1 MLRGDFGEGDMKR
14 IAITCGAV
22 AIALACIAPK
32 QAAAGDN
39 FVPALFG
46 GLALGTLFGIAAASP
61 PPVYYAEPVPVY
73 VPNCYWTRGRPVWDS
88 YRGIWIRPRIQV
100 CD

>member
-1 MLRGDFGEGDMKR
+1 MKR

-61 PPVYYAEPVPVY
+61 PPVYYAEPVCLPT
-73 VPNCYWTRGRPVWDS
+73 CYWTRGRPVREGH
-88 YRGIWIRPRIQV
+88 RGIWIRPRIQV

>member
-1 MLRGDFGEGDMKR
+1 MTR

-22 AIALACIAPK
+22 AIALACAAPK

-39 FVPALFG
+39 FAAGLIG
-46 GLALGTLFGIAAASP
+46 GLAAGTLFGIAAASP
-61 PPVYYAEPVPVY
+61 PPVYYVGPPPAY
-73 VPNCYWTRGRPVWDS
+73 VPSCYWTRGRPVWDD
-88 YRGIWIRPRIQV
+88 YRGIWVRPRIQV

>member
-1 MLRGDFGEGDMKR
+1 MLRGDFGGGMKR

-61 PPVYYAEPVPVY
+61 PPVYYAPAPVY
-73 VPNCYWTRGRPVWDS
+73 YAPHPCTFQAATGPVEGRCGTVIEE
-88 YRGIWIRPRIQV
+88 YG
-100 CD
+100 